1 MTYKR
6 KAITPVI
13 TVIII
18 LAASIVLGLSAVAY
32 GASFFQTESL
42 RTSVAVQ
49 GIRTWVNG
57 TSSQGI
63 AWGAAAV
70 ANNGDKIISVDKIQI
85 RDTDIPYFNW
95 YVDSN
100 QTRAFQNFQKQF
112 NYTKNDQSGFL
123 KGSEATGGIVT
134 PGASCTQS
142 STNIV
147 IDEDGAGPSLPL
159 CLQEANGPVSLAP
172 GTQMIVYYHVPN
184 GVMNTADA
192 GQINII
198 NIYAGSSGAQIS
210 IRASN
215 P

>member
-1 MTYKR
+1 MTCKR

-18 LAASIVLGLSAVAY
+18 LVASIVLGISAVAF
-32 GASFFQTESL
+32 GTSIFQTESL
-42 RTSVAVQ
+42 RTSIAVQ
-49 GIRTWVNG
+49 GIRTWVND

-63 AWGAAAV
+63 AWGAAAI
-70 ANNGDKIISVDKIQI
+70 ANDGDKIISVDTIQI
-85 RDTDIPYFNW
+85 RGADISYFNW

-100 QTRAFQNFQKQF
+100 QTRVTQNFQKQF
-112 NYTKNDQSGFL
+112 NYTKNDQNGFL

-134 PGASCTQS
+134 PGVSCIQGS
-142 STNIV
+142 STIV

-159 CLQEANGPVSLAP
+159 CLKQASGPVSLAP

-184 GVMNTADA
+184 GIMNPADA
-192 GQINII
+192 GQLNVI
-198 NIYAGSSGAQIS
+198 NIYAGNAGAQVS
-210 IRASN
+210 IRTNN